1 MSRAYSFRPPAWAV
15 LLAAVACAAFVALG
29 LWQSRRA
36 DEKRIAGAAVQPV
49 KARGTLVAGYT
60 VLLDNK
66 LSRGRAGYHVVQPLR
81 IAGDGPPRHVL
92 VNRGWIQARATR
104 DALPE
109 IRTPAGEVLIE
120 GVRHARLPRAYEPGK
135 AALERAGGKPAVW
148 QNATVEAFAAW
159 SGLALETYVI
169 EQHSLIDDGLVREWP
184 KAGSG
189 TEVHE
194 SYALQWY
201 TFAAATVVL
210 LGALGWR
217 RNGPVA

>member
-1 MSRAYSFRPPAWAV
+1 M
-15 LLAAVACAAFVALG
+15 LLATAACAAFVALG

-36 DEKRIAGAAVQPV
+36 DEKRATSMATRPAT
-49 KARGTLVAGYT
+49 AHGTFVPGYT

-66 LSRGRAGYHVVQPLR
+66 LLRGRAGYHVVQPLR
-81 IAGDGPPRHVL
+81 LAGDGPPRHVL
-92 VNRGWIQARATR
+92 VNRGWIEARATR
-104 DALPE
+104 EVLPE
-109 IRTPAGEVLIE
+109 IRTPAGALSIE
-120 GVRHARLPRAYEPGK
+120 GIRLSRLPLAYEPGK
-135 AALERAGGKPAVW
+135 AVLERASGRPVVW

-159 SGLALETYVI
+159 SGLALEPYVI
-169 EQHSLIDDGLVREWP
+169 EQHSMLDDGLAREWP

-189 TEVHE
+189 AEVHE

-217 RNGPVA
+217 RNGPAA